1 MKTPDLD
8 EEETPTLE
16 VTASKVPIEKAPT
29 PNVPFI
35 EVSTLGS
42 LPEGTG
48 TPAPGEGVPVAE
60 EGALGG
66 KGRVRVG

>member
-1 MKTPDLD
+1 MKAPDLD

-48 TPAPGEGVPVAE
+48 TPAPGEGVP
-60 EGALGG
+60 LGQ
-66 KGRVRVG
+66 VGPIG